1 MMVCVV
7 GMMWVVWV
15 AGMELKAVEATWVW
29 MCMGVSMRMLMG
41 VCTSRSRT
49 HV

>member
-1 MMVCVV
+1 MM

-15 AGMELKAVEATWVW
+15 ARVELKAVEAPRVR
-29 MCMGVSMRMLMG
+29 MCMGVSVRMRMGL
-41 VCTSRSRT
+41 SPSSSRT

>member
-1 MMVCVV
+1 MV

-15 AGMELKAVEATWVW
+15 ARVELKAVEAPWVR
-29 MCMGVSMRMLMG
+29 MRMVVSMRMWMRM
-41 VCTSRSRT
+41 CPSSSRT